1 MSPIERKRR
10 NYHDKYCIYTNVSP
24 LFSPPLEASGLAL
37 SVGPVGPLSR
47 GEDELMYAVVSGGEE
62 DLVVTAIM
70 DTQDL
75 TCRPTSIMSFKS
87 DCCSVTSLASGHGSA
102 EGGAVEDYHMPAGPA
117 TTSGVAEVSGTDSH
131 LQQLRKL
138 TCGHLSLKHMS
149 SLWISRYFDC
159 KKQTR
164 NNTHQNKGLR

>member
-1 MSPIERKRR
+1 
-10 NYHDKYCIYTNVSP
+10 
-24 LFSPPLEASGLAL
+24 
-37 SVGPVGPLSR
+37 
-47 GEDELMYAVVSGGEE
+47 MYAVVSGGEE

-87 DCCSVTSLASGHGSA
+87 DCYSVTSLASGHGSA
-102 EGGAVEDYHMPAGPA
+102 EGGAVEDYHVPAGPA

-138 TCGHLSLKHMS
+138 TCGHLSLPKN
-149 SLWISRYFDC
+149 ICPRYGFQDILTV
-159 KKQTR
+159 KKQTH